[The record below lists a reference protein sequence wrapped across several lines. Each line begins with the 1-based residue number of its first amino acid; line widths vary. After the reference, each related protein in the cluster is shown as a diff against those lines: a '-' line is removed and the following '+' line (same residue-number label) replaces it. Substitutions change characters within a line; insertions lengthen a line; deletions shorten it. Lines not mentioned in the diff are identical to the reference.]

1 MLVSEYSSDIMERE
15 VKKINDEEN
24 KKLGPILPE
33 TNGLNPTYATGNK
46 WVGYVPIQNIL
57 GKRWNNLELN
67 LTRFSIPQ
75 MEMGSTSTSF
85 KGYEYY
91 IPTKVM
97 DGGSK
102 EITFDYIVDQKWI
115 NYKSLYAWMSGLE
128 GNINEV
134 YKTSDRGIALKD
146 TLDVRVWLIDS
157 FKNRILDLCFYDA
170 WIRIFQDLALES
182 SSTDPVTHSFT
193 MCYSHYELVDITPP
207 N

>member
-1 MLVSEYSSDIMERE
+1 MLVSEYSTDVMQRSIDE
-15 VKKINDEEN
+15 VNSTEN
-24 KKLGPILPE
+24 AKTGDILPA
-33 TNGLNPTYATGNK
+33 TNGINPTYTTGNH
-46 WVGYVPIQNIL
+46 WLGYIPIQNVL

-91 IPTKVM
+91 RPTHIM

-102 EITFDYIVDQKWI
+102 EITFDYIVDAKWI

-134 YKTSDRGIALKD
+134 YKTSDSGVSTKD
-146 TLDVRVWLIDS
+146 TLDVKVWLIDQ

-170 WIRIFQDLALES
+170 WIKIFQDLALES
-182 SSTDPVTHSFT
+182 SNTDPVTHSFT
-193 MCYSHYELVDITPP
+193 LCYSHYELVDFEKV
-207 N
+207 